1 MKKRQRKKQN
11 RKEGDMLMAM
21 FALFCPDEFA
31 DFLEREGIARLGS
44 KDKTMIRKWKKRIIK
59 NVKE

>member
-11 RKEGDMLMAM
+11 RKEGDKHMAM
-21 FALFCPDEFA
+21 FALFHPDEFA
-31 DFLEREGIARLGS
+31 AFLEREGITRLGN

-59 NVKE
+59 NAKK